1 VVIGFAIQPFVCALL
16 AFVSF
21 PILEY
26 TGRGLYGGRP
36 ADPLD
41 AAIAVAAGT
50 GLVGFFVTLVAAL
63 PSFLWLRSRG
73 LLSRGLVL
81 WCGLILGNL
90 PSLVIVILLVINRA
104 AQGETAIFA
113 PCARSRSAPSSARVQ
128 LRCSGG

>member
-1 VVIGFAIQPFVCALL
+1 RWRTCAVAMALLVRGRPADHLCRRLLHYARRTVMDNTKKDLMVVIGFAIQPFVCALL

-73 LLSRGLVL
+73 LLSRGL
-81 WCGLILGNL
+81 
-90 PSLVIVILLVINRA
+90 
-104 AQGETAIFA
+104 
-113 PCARSRSAPSSARVQ
+113 
-128 LRCSGG
+128 